1 MQRQNASKK
10 ITDQQTGFSGYLASK
25 KFPNARKKTGM
36 NKIRFSADPEISYIF
51 HMLSVAKCG
60 YDNAYGEKYRNRY
73 DPADLKCLKDQERR
87 LTVRGGEHCG
97 DWYGPMVCEPARH
110 RISAKEYYAET
121 IAWIESGHLKLPENE
136 LHSIIRVC
144 RIMIRYY
151 DDFIDNIWP
160 VERERITA
168 YINTVHTLF
177 EESDFTGQAEELVGV
192 SLPPPGF
199 IAVLVSSVDGGAEAI
214 DITETQ
220 DVFGID
226 RSAEA
231 EKAFIS
237 HEFIIYLLKI
247 VLKDENAFQ
256 SFENWTLIEGL
267 AEYYLQK
274 IAGDARTFQSCQQQA
289 EVYRQLESVCGTD
302 AVALYREASRR
313 KTQLT

>member
-1 MQRQNASKK
+1 
-10 ITDQQTGFSGYLASK
+10 
-25 KFPNARKKTGM
+25 M
-36 NKIRFSADPEISYIF
+36 NKIRFSADPEINYIF

-73 DPADLKCLKDQERR
+73 DSADLQCLKDQERH

-97 DWYGPMVCEPARH
+97 DWYGPMVCEPVR
-110 RISAKEYYAET
+110 SKMSVKKYYEET
-121 IAWIESGHLKLPENE
+121 IAWIESGHLKLPDNE

-151 DDFIDNIWP
+151 DDFMETIWP
-160 VERERITA
+160 IERERITE
-168 YINTVHTLF
+168 YINTMHTVF
-177 EESDFTGQAEELVGV
+177 EESDFTAQAEEFVGV

-199 IAVLVSSVDGGAEAI
+199 TAVLVSSVAGGAEAI
-214 DITETQ
+214 DITDTQ

-247 VLKDENAFQ
+247 ALKDENAFQ

-274 IAGDARTFQSCQQQA
+274 IERDARTFQSCQKQA
-289 EVYRQLESVCGTD
+289 DIYRQLESVCGTD
-302 AVALYREASRR
+302 AVTLYREASKRYFHGKIKGLETDGLQIIHVIKR
-313 KTQLT
+313 HDE